1 MTTDVRQAHCCACG
15 EAFALY
21 RMNLPQSTVF
31 SLPMKNVANWK
42 KDKAQM
48 SQNAEHVS

>member
-1 MTTDVRQAHCCACG
+1 MATDARQAHCCAFG

-21 RMNLPQSTVF
+21 REQLPQSTVF
-31 SLPMKNVANWK
+31 PLTMKNVANWK

-48 SQNAEHVS
+48 RQNAQNVS